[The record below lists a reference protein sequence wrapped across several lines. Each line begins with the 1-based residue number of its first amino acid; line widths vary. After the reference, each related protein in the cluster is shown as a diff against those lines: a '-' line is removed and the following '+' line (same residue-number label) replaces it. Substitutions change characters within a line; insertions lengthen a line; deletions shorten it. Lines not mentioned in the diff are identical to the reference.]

1 MKENTEQHLDS
12 LVKKAMKS
20 TSLQSPSV
28 DFTSNLIKEIKHVT
42 IGESITYKPLIS
54 KNGWFVIIAGLIVL
68 SIYVVYG
75 NVKGPGLLEAVDYS
89 VISNNKVINAITG
102 VKISKI
108 LSYAIGFLGL
118 VFFIQIP
125 LMKHIMNKRLEY

>member
-75 NVKGPGLLEAVDYS
+75 NVKGPGLL
-89 VISNNKVINAITG
+89 
-102 VKISKI
+102 
-108 LSYAIGFLGL
+108 
-118 VFFIQIP
+118 
-125 LMKHIMNKRLEY
+125 